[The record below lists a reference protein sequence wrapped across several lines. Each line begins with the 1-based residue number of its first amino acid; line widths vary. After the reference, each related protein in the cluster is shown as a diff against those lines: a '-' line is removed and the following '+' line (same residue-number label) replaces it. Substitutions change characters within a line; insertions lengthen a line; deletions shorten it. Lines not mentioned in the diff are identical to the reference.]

1 MADIRK
7 SVAEN
12 VAGDFF
18 VDSTCIDCDACRQL
32 GPEVFGDAGGFSFV
46 HAQPPDEVSSRR
58 ALHALIAC
66 PTASIGARAKHDVRA
81 AISDFPMHLDVGV
94 FYCGFHSEKSYGGA
108 SYLVQHRDGNW
119 LIDSPRFTE
128 PLVRRIADIGGIA
141 RIFLTHRDD
150 VADAARWAKRFGAQ
164 RIIHRDE
171 LHAQPDAE
179 IVLDGQDPILL
190 GSDFLVIPTPG
201 HTRGHCC
208 LFYSPTTDDG
218 RRTAP
223 RATTNDQRPTIFL
236 FTGDHLWWDRETKSL
251 GAGPEVCWWSWP
263 EQMKS
268 LGRLLD
274 YQFDWVLPGHGARI
288 HLTAAELHASLQAL
302 VERQ

>member
-32 GPEVFGDAGGFSFV
+32 APEVFGDAGGFSFV

-128 PLVRRIADIGGIA
+128 PLVRRIADLGGIA

-150 VADAARWAKRFGAQ
+150 VADAARWAERFGAQ

-171 LHAQPDAE
+171 LSAQPDAE
-179 IVLDGQDPILL
+179 IVLDGIRKENIR
-190 GSDFLVIPTPG
+190 F
-201 HTRGHCC
+201 TRE
-208 LFYSPTTDDG
+208 FS
-218 RRTAP
+218 
-223 RATTNDQRPTIFL
+223 
-236 FTGDHLWWDRETKSL
+236 
-251 GAGPEVCWWSWP
+251 
-263 EQMKS
+263 
-268 LGRLLD
+268 
-274 YQFDWVLPGHGARI
+274 
-288 HLTAAELHASLQAL
+288 
-302 VERQ
+302 